1 MLYLVRCVWEQWEK
15 RCPDYGAVDCRRSEK
30 NNRLAGCC
38 GALAFGYRRLIFIP
52 TAALRQEGTSY
63 HYLPP
68 SREIELDSD
77 PIDVLC
83 RMLERAE
90 LKKVRL
96 GNTDE
101 FEENLCFD

>member
-1 MLYLVRCVWEQWEK
+1 M
-15 RCPDYGAVDCRRSEK
+15 
-30 NNRLAGCC
+30 
-38 GALAFGYRRLIFIP
+38 
-52 TAALRQEGTSY
+52 
-63 HYLPP
+63 
-68 SREIELDSD
+68 ELDSE